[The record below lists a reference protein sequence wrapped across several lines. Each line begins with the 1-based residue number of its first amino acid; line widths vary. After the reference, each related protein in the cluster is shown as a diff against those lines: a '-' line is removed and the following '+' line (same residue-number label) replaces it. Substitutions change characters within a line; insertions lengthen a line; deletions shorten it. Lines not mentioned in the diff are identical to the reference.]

1 MQRRHRGSERC
12 CGFRPWNHH
21 PDHYPDHHPEREG
34 HDIRKRMAVR
44 TMTHRILP
52 ASRHRIYR
60 HHCGCC
66 RQPRHHAGG
75 SDGQGIGIGKPIGH
89 RHHQHEPQSDHQGR
103 RGECLQRFSPPD
115 GDASGDS
122 SAREAARTAMND
134 MQLTLADYETYATA
148 AGSLLTGTYYSQTA
162 GLTAVDGQAE
172 PVSSSSSS
180 SDAASSS
187 SSDSAGSDSAQSG
200 QPSDDGQ
207 GLGGRGAEASMSSS
221 DFTVVGLSNDEALAN
236 PGNHRVERRSGRHR
250 HVGHT

>member
-1 MQRRHRGSERC
+1 MQAAQTAKASGLANQSVTATISMNRSQIIKDAAGS
-12 CGFRPWNHH
+12 
-21 PDHYPDHHPEREG
+21 
-34 HDIRKRMAVR
+34 
-44 TMTHRILP
+44 
-52 ASRHRIYR
+52 AS
-60 HHCGCC
+60 
-66 RQPRHHAGG
+66 
-75 SDGQGIGIGKPIGH
+75 SDFFP
-89 RHHQHEPQSDHQGR
+89 
-103 RGECLQRFSPPD
+103 PPD